1 MRKHVCRQATKWLQ
15 DGVVYLWLISNNSH
29 QQFLHDANCPI
40 QKRTSKLRNQ
50 QSIKDFRTTL
60 GKREDK
66 LEIKI
71 NKCNEEVSVTKA
83 GVLIQLRKIYDPLGT
98 VSPTLV

>member
-1 MRKHVCRQATKWLQ
+1 M
-15 DGVVYLWLISNNSH
+15 
-29 QQFLHDANCPI
+29 
-40 QKRTSKLRNQ
+40 
-50 QSIKDFRTTL
+50 